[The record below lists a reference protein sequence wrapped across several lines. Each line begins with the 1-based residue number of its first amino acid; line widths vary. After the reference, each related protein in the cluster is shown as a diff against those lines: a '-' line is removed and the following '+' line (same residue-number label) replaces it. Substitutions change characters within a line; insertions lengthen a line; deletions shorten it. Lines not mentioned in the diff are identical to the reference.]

1 MRILSIIDKWLHNSW
16 FNVGYLFASQILN
29 LVVEGLA
36 GVWQCYILS
45 WLYLLLVKL
54 KVLTMGVVSGI
65 WPVLV
70 FSGLSIYVGVLG
82 ALITWGAWLQPWLDK
97 RQYIVYTVDVSLKH
111 DGESMDDFMSRVRE
125 ENLGRYEIVQ

>member
-1 MRILSIIDKWLHNSW
+1 
-16 FNVGYLFASQILN
+16 
-29 LVVEGLA
+29 
-36 GVWQCYILS
+36 
-45 WLYLLLVKL
+45 
-54 KVLTMGVVSGI
+54 MGVVSGI